1 MWARRLLV
9 DRSLLLNTSYE
20 PLRVIT
26 WQKAVVLLVKGKVE
40 VIASYDRRIRG
51 VSLSLDLP
59 AVLRLLRRA
68 RVARRLHQVPFSRT
82 NIYLRDRYQCQYC
95 GNRFSAAELTFDHV
109 KPASQGGRKDWEN
122 IVTCCIPCNRRK
134 GGKTPDEAGLRLVRR
149 PGRPSYLPAHA
160 ITYGMAE
167 VPTSW
172 RDFL

>member
-1 MWARRLLV
+1 M

-51 VSLSLDLP
+51 VTITLELP

-68 RVARRLHQVPFSRT
+68 RVARRLHQVPFSRS

-109 KPASQGGRKDWEN
+109 IPASQGGRKDWEN
-122 IVTCCIPCNRRK
+122 IVTCCIQCNRKK
-134 GGKTPDEAGLRLVRR
+134 GGKTPADAGLKLVRQ
-149 PGRPSYLPAHA
+149 PGRPSYLAASA
-160 ITYGMAE
+160 ITYGMSE
-167 VPTSW
+167 VPSSW